1 MMDKSLAEKNL
12 IENMDYIKAIINNV
26 VKMTGSTKRLFDLE
40 DFYQEAYMAYLDAC
54 QKYDETRG
62 ASLMTFAAKMIT
74 NRVYGI
80 LRSKKVSGIYH
91 DVDLETAE
99 ANPKNIMDFGL
110 SGVEDGFEE
119 AESAVWAEEVD
130 RYLAWLENSVSCQT
144 LRYGVMLI
152 RNEVRHE
159 MGDPDALSGKEFAA
173 SLGLST
179 RYLSVCKK
187 RVREKYLYHSARF
200 QELLQISA

>member
-1 MMDKSLAEKNL
+1 MMDKSLAEKSL
-12 IENMDYIKAIINNV
+12 IENMDYIKAIINNI
-26 VKMTGSTKRLFDLE
+26 VKMTGNMKRLFDLE
-40 DFYQEAYMAYLDAC
+40 DFYQEAFMAYLDAC

-62 ASLMTFAAKMIT
+62 VSLMTFAAKMIA

-80 LRSKKVSGIYH
+80 LRAKRVSWTYH
-91 DVDLETAE
+91 DIDLETAGVS
-99 ANPKNIMDFGL
+99 PKYMMHPGLIGEEEGFGKA
-110 SGVEDGFEE
+110 ED
-119 AESAVWAEEVD
+119 AVWAEEVD
-130 RYLAWLENSVSCQT
+130 RYLAWLEKSVSCQT

-152 RNEVRHE
+152 RIDVRHE

-187 RVREKYLYHSARF
+187 RVREKYLYRSARF
-200 QELLQISA
+200 QQLIRISA